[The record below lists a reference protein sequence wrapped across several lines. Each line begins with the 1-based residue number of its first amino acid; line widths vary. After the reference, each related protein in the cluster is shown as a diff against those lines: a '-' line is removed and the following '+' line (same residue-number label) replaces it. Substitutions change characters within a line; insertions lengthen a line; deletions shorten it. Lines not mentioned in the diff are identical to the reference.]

1 MKAKHIILLS
11 IVPLSEIKAIFYNV
25 DMAVSGYL
33 FSDHKRQLCLVV
45 EDYCNIIIFS
55 IVFWY
60 LFEAYRSKIMG
71 HIALYLFVLNTL
83 DFVHLGLY
91 NMQGFIMLKLFLAY
105 VIYYKLWSKLKHSY

>member
-60 LFEAYRSKIMG
+60 LFEAYRGKIMG
-71 HIALYLFVLNTL
+71 HIALFLFVLNTL

-91 NMQGFIMLKLFLAY
+91 NMQGFIILKLLLAY
-105 VIYYKLWSKLKHSY
+105 VIYYKLWSKLKRL